1 MGLRQVAKIA
11 SRRISSGAGPKSVGG
26 LVSRLALIGM
36 TGAIGFASA
45 IPVVAADSD
54 AANSRIA
61 SYQTASG
68 ETYFAASVQ
77 PSADDAMLDAT
88 SNASADVV
96 VIVDTSASQ
105 ISGFRTDSI
114 AALRSVLGTLRSTD
128 RVRLFAGDVKATD
141 LSGSFASADSEA
153 MQAAMDQ
160 LRQRLPLG
168 NTNLVTLIDS
178 VRSALVAEP
187 ENHTRSIVY
196 IGDGASIDA
205 TSNQNRFAGLVDALR
220 ADRISVHGIA
230 VGPAT
235 NIETMAILANHTG
248 GVIGVIGNSDEGKP
262 TVIGRQVGTSA
273 RKSPVWITEAKLL
286 EGMQLV
292 QADRLPP
299 MRLERDSIL
308 LGRIAQAGVEGT
320 IELTGETTSSTVRIV
335 SHASVEP
342 SHPDFSFLPGL
353 VKQADKN
360 QGLLLASAGSPL
372 LRLTA
377 KMIAARAEQLVRAG
391 DIALKQGNKRGAKAV
406 AEKVLEV
413 DPDNADAQSIKKIVG
428 GAQLLVMQNTD
439 EPFDAL
445 FGGEGEA
452 ATTDDVFAEPA
463 ASDEVFAPAD
473 AAVAPAAPAPP
484 VMAPTP
490 PTMAPPTAAPP
501 VMAAPPAYNASP
513 APYFGAPVGDD
524 ELMET
529 GGGLMRRVEQQRNA
543 MEGRLR
549 AEVNAQLKSA
559 GVQLRTDPKGVPG
572 QLKSLLATVETTPD
586 VDPQLRQELMSRV
599 RSAIRS
605 ASVQEAE
612 FKDGLARIENQA
624 AAAASTARL
633 LEATYRREATLKT
646 LARQLND
653 LIDEGKY
660 NEADGEVSLEFAK
673 VAGDT
678 ITRDSVAGRHF
689 TDETLMLQVYARD
702 RRYREM
708 RERNFVDAFSLVLKS
723 NIPFVDEPPIVWPD
737 ADVWRRLSDRR
748 LDRYGSIELSG
759 DNETEQRIQK
769 ALGEETI
776 QQFFETPLEEAIQKI
791 SQDHNIP
798 IVIDSRA
805 LEDIGLTADTP
816 VSLELEN
823 VSLRSFMR
831 LMLRELELTYMI
843 KDEVMQ
849 ITTIEAAE
857 ENRVTKVYPVG
868 DLVVPILQLGGGG
881 GGGGGGIGGGGGQGG
896 GGGGF
901 GGGGGGGQQGGGGG
915 GFGGGGAFAVPDEVS
930 LRDKS
935 TASKPK
941 TSKAAVNAAPI
952 RIELAEGQTKAE
964 AFEAFFAGVEITTD
978 EQLTMLDQR
987 IRRTAAE
994 MSVKATTAQDAGDA
1008 DGSIAHFRDA
1018 RDLMS
1023 AAMRAGHVQPWM
1035 YQAYAITLKATGA
1048 PDEEV
1053 ERALL
1058 SAVDFAV
1065 SPEELLHV
1073 AARLEDIGSD
1083 AAALKLCR
1091 SVSDIDAYRREPY
1104 AMGLRIA
1111 KRSNDLEGLAW
1122 ACQGVL
1128 SNVWP
1133 EKFKAIADDARLVAR
1148 ATYAKLI
1155 EEGRTEEANAF
1166 NESLKLAASH
1176 DAIVRV
1182 SWTGDADLDIAVEEP
1197 SGTVCSFQSLASA
1210 GGGTLLG
1217 DAFPGSGED
1226 ETGTVSET
1234 YICPKGFSGQYRVLL
1249 RRVWGKV
1256 STGNATVE
1264 VITDVGRP
1272 EQRYIRQEVPLTE
1285 KDALLVF
1292 EVKSGQRVEEVA
1304 DAQLAHLRDVQRDL
1318 RGQVL
1323 AQFAEGPGTGQV
1335 LSDLFSDVER
1345 LTGGVNSPLARNGF
1359 VRGGQAVGFRPE
1371 ITTLPEGA
1379 TVLGIAIISA
1389 DRRYVRITPLPIF
1402 SQVGDVTTFN
1412 FVTGEEGAGT
1422 GGGGGGG
1429 LGGGGFGGGGG
1440 GAGGAGGGGGGFN

>member
-1 MGLRQVAKIA
+1 MGLRQVANTTTGQTS
-11 SRRISSGAGPKSVGG
+11 SRSDNQRIRGCVA
-26 LVSRLALIGM
+26 RLALWALAANVV
-36 TGAIGFASA
+36 GALPAG
-45 IPVVAADSD
+45 AADPE
-54 AANSRIA
+54 AARSRIA
-61 SYQTASG
+61 SYRASSG
-68 ETYFAASVQ
+68 ETYFAASIQ
-77 PSADDAMLDAT
+77 PSADDAILQAT
-88 SNASADVV
+88 GGSAADVV

-105 ISGFRTDSI
+105 VGGFRTDSI
-114 AALRSVLGTLRSTD
+114 AALRSLVESLKPSD

-141 LSGSFASADSEA
+141 LSGSFSAADTDA
-153 MQAAMDQ
+153 VQAAMGQ
-160 LRQRLPLG
+160 LRKRLPLG
-168 NTNLVTLIDS
+168 NTNLVALIDS

-187 ENHTRSIVY
+187 EHRTRSIVY

-205 TSNQNRFAGLVDALR
+205 TSNQDRFEGLVDALR

-230 VGPAT
+230 VGPIT

-248 GVIGVIGNSDEGKP
+248 GVIGVIGNSDDGKP

-273 RKSPVWITEAKLL
+273 RKSPVWISEAKML
-286 EGMQLV
+286 EGMRLV
-292 QADRLPP
+292 HGDRLPP
-299 MRLERDSIL
+299 LRLERDSIL
-308 LGRIAQAGVEGT
+308 LGRVGGDPST
-320 IELTGETTSSTVRIV
+320 GKIELIGETTSSSVRIV
-335 SHASVEP
+335 STVNVES

-353 VKQADKN
+353 VDQASEN
-360 QGLLLASAGSPL
+360 RGLLLASAGSPM

-377 KMIAARAEQLVRAG
+377 KMIAARAEELVRVG
-391 DIALKQGNKRGAKAV
+391 EIALKQGNKRGAKAI
-406 AEKVLEV
+406 AEKALQV
-413 DPDNADAQSIKKIVG
+413 DPDNTDAQSIQKIVG
-428 GAQLLVMQNTD
+428 GAQMLVMQNAD
-439 EPFDAL
+439 DPFNDL
-445 FGGEGEA
+445 FSTGGDTA
-452 ATTDDVFAEPA
+452 AGD
-463 ASDEVFAPAD
+463 VFAPAED
-473 AAVAPAAPAPP
+473 PAAPAEGAAPAAVEDAVQPGAPAFPPAQAVPPAVSEPP
-484 VMAPTP
+484 VTS
-490 PTMAPPTAAPP
+490 
-501 VMAAPPAYNASP
+501 APPATTPGP
-513 APYFGAPVGDD
+513 APYVGNPVGDD
-524 ELMET
+524 EILET
-529 GGGLMRRVEQQRNA
+529 GGSLLRRVEEQRSA

-549 AEVNAQLKSA
+549 AEVNAQLKAA
-559 GVQLRTDPKGVPG
+559 GVQLRVDPKGVPG
-572 QLKSLLATVETTPD
+572 QLKSLLSTVETTPD
-586 VDPQLRQELMSRV
+586 IDPQLRQELVSRV

-605 ASVQEAE
+605 ASQQEAE
-612 FKDGLARIENQA
+612 FNDELARIESQA

-633 LEATYRREATLKT
+633 LESTFRREATLKT

-653 LIDEGKY
+653 LIDQGKY
-660 NEADGEVSLEFAK
+660 DEADGEVSLEFAK

-678 ITRDSVAGRHF
+678 ITRDSVAGRQF
-689 TDETLMLQVYARD
+689 TDEMLMLQVYDRD

-748 LDRYGSIELSG
+748 LDRYGSIELIG

-769 ALGEETI
+769 TLGDETS

-791 SQDHNIP
+791 SQDHDIP
-798 IVIDSRA
+798 IVVDSRA

-868 DLVVPILQLGGGG
+868 DLVVPILQLGGAGGAGGGIG
-881 GGGGGGIGGGGGQGG
+881 GGGGGGIGGG

-901 GGGGGGGQQGGGGG
+901 GGGGGGGFGGGGGG
-915 GFGGGGAFAVPDEVS
+915 GFGGGGAFAVPDQVS
-930 LRDKS
+930 LREK
-935 TASKPK
+935 ASGAKT
-941 TSKAAVNAAPI
+941 TSKKSVVHAKAI
-952 RIELAEGQTKAE
+952 RVQPAEGQTKGE
-964 AFEAFFAGVEITTD
+964 AFEEFFAGVEVNTD
-978 EQLTMLDQR
+978 EELTTLDQR

-994 MSVKATTAQDAGDA
+994 MSVKATAAQDAGNSEEA
-1008 DGSIAHFRDA
+1008 IAHFRDA
-1018 RDLMS
+1018 RDLIA
-1023 AAMRAGHVQPWM
+1023 AAMRSGHVQPWM
-1035 YQAYAITLKATGA
+1035 YQAYAITLKATDA

-1058 SAVDFAV
+1058 SAVDFAET
-1065 SPEELLHV
+1065 PEDLLHV
-1073 AARLEDIGSD
+1073 AARLEEVGSD

-1091 SVSDIDAYRREPY
+1091 SVSDLDSYRREPY
-1104 AMGLRIA
+1104 VMGLRIA
-1111 KRSNDLEGLAW
+1111 KRMNDLQGLAW

-1133 EKFKAIADDARLVAR
+1133 EKFKPVADEARLVAR

-1155 EEGRTEEANAF
+1155 EEGREEDAKKF
-1166 NESLKLAASH
+1166 NESLQSAASH

-1182 SWTGDADLDIAVEEP
+1182 TWTGDADLDLAVEEP
-1197 SGTVCSFQSLASA
+1197 SGTVCSFETMASA

-1217 DAFPGSGED
+1217 DSFSGSGED
-1226 ETGTVSET
+1226 ESGAISET

-1249 RRVWGKV
+1249 RRVWGEV

-1292 EVKSGQRVEEVA
+1292 EVKKGQRKEEIA
-1304 DAQLAHLRDVQRDL
+1304 DAQLAHLQDVQRDL

-1335 LSDLFSDVER
+1335 LSDLFSDVQR
-1345 LTGGVNSPLARNGF
+1345 LTGGINSPLAQNQFFPGR
-1359 VRGGQAVGFRPE
+1359 RAVGFRPE

-1379 TVLGIAIISA
+1379 TVLAIAIISA
-1389 DRRYVRITPLPIF
+1389 DRRYVRITPSPIF

-1440 GAGGAGGGGGGFN
+1440 GGGVGGAFN